1 MKLVADTSGLVSIA
15 SSPEARQQLLPLL
28 LDSYEVTVPQQV
40 IDELD
45 AVAGYDDDHA
55 TAASAVLDSESRLT
69 VATVE
74 LDSTFPLDD
83 GENAVVQLAND
94 LDAPFCYCDE
104 YNQLSLIHASLSA
117 TRLVTTPRLLKAF
130 VVHGLISN
138 DTAAALLDDIASV
151 RSWTGN
157 AYVQQATQLF
167 EGPE

>member
-15 SSPEARQQLLPLL
+15 STAEARQQLLPLL

-45 AVAGYDDDHA
+45 AIAGYDDVHA
-55 TAASAVLDSESRLT
+55 TAASAVLDDESRLT

-83 GENAVVQLAND
+83 GENAVVQLANS

-130 VVHGLISN
+130 VVRGIVSN
-138 DTAAALLDDIASV
+138 DTAVELLEGIADA
-151 RSWTGN
+151 RSWSGN

-167 EGPE
+167 EEPQ

>member
-15 SSPEARQQLLPLL
+15 STPKARQELLPLL

-40 IDELD
+40 IDELETT
-45 AVAGYDDDHA
+45 AQYDDDHA
-55 TAASAVLDSESRLT
+55 TAASAVLDNKPRLA

-83 GENAVVQLAND
+83 GENAVVQLANS

-104 YNQLSLIHASLSA
+104 YNRLSLIHASLSA

-130 VVHGLISN
+130 VSAGLISN
-138 DTAAALLDDIASV
+138 DTAMELLAGIEDV
-151 RSWTGN
+151 RSWNGN
-157 AYVQQATQLF
+157 AYVQQATRLF
-167 EGPE
+167 EEPE